1 VEHGKEI
8 NYVAAAKMLDTVH
21 RNTRCV
27 HMCIVVSFVPLDSA
41 LLSKFEQSVLFLISR
56 PCIGAWVIK
65 PNANSFERLA
75 KHLTQ
80 ALSIMGLLQLKSR
93 KVS

>member
-1 VEHGKEI
+1 MEQTSHGVMELRFALGVEHGKEI

-21 RNTRCV
+21 RNT
-27 HMCIVVSFVPLDSA
+27 
-41 LLSKFEQSVLFLISR
+41 R

-93 KVS
+93 KLRVRVDGKKLY